1 MADILTFKRRKASDR
16 HKGKSLCRDGF
27 HKWEVVKELGFDVKQ
42 GRLVTLYRCHRCGAT
57 RTRAH

>member
-1 MADILTFKRRKASDR
+1 MAEILTFKRRKASEK

-27 HKWEVVKELGFDVKQ
+27 HKWDTVKEQRFDVKQ
-42 GRLVTLYRCHRCGAT
+42 GRLVTLYRCRRCGAT